1 MSYKDTSFNC
11 IIHSLRESFIVNKN
25 HNCNPLRVRSKLLV
39 LVREYHQKKNLEE
52 KISSNENNL
61 GEYVSPS
68 G

>member
-1 MSYKDTSFNC
+1 
-11 IIHSLRESFIVNKN
+11 
-25 HNCNPLRVRSKLLV
+25 